1 MIISAN
7 QPLFAP
13 FTGFFSKACLS
24 DTMVILDE
32 VQFPRGSTWI
42 TRNRFKNDG
51 GTLWITIPVWRKGLG
66 LQRINE
72 VRVCPEG
79 NWRRKH
85 LESLKTSYAHAPYF
99 RDHVDFLAEALSG
112 KFDRLIDLNMSMI
125 RYLQTHLMIDT
136 PLIMLS
142 DLGILL
148 IYAVRWEHPA
158 TSPRGAH
165 RSISTRDYSEKPA
178 FTSISLT
185 LLRPFILNFG
195 GTLFETSP
203 LLTCCLTAARKA
215 TRSFS
220 HVDAC
225 GEDTSTQKIVSPGL
239 IAPSQH

>member
-13 FTGFFSKACLS
+13 FTGFFSKAYLS
-24 DTMVILDE
+24 DSMVILDE

-85 LESLKTSYAHAPYF
+85 LEGLKTSYAHAPYF
-99 RDHVDFLAEALSG
+99 RDHVDFLTEALSG
-112 KFDRLIDLNMSMI
+112 KFQRLIDLNMSMI

-142 DLGILL
+142 DLGINSKGAELL
-148 IYAVRWEHPA
+148 IDICRTLGASGYLAQRSAQKYLNEGLFGKAGMDLHFFDPPA
-158 TSPRGAH
+158 PVYPQLWGDFIRNLSAFDLLFNCGPKSNEILFSP
-165 RSISTRDYSEKPA
+165 
-178 FTSISLT
+178 
-185 LLRPFILNFG
+185 
-195 GTLFETSP
+195 
-203 LLTCCLTAARKA
+203 
-215 TRSFS
+215 
-220 HVDAC
+220 
-225 GEDTSTQKIVSPGL
+225 
-239 IAPSQH
+239 

>member
-13 FTGFFSKACLS
+13 FTGFFSKAYRS

-32 VQFPRGSTWI
+32 VQFPQKTTWI

-85 LESLKTSYAHAPYF
+85 LASLKTAYAHAPYF
-99 RDHVDFLAEALSG
+99 RDHVDFLAEIFSG
-112 KFDRLIDLNMSMI
+112 KLERLIDLNMRII
-125 RYLQTHLMIDT
+125 RYVHKHLMIDT

-142 DLGILL
+142 DLGIRGKGTELL
-148 IYAVRWEHPA
+148 IEVCRKVGSADYLAQRSAEKYLDRDLFSRAEIRLHFFDPPTPVYPQLWGEFIRNLSSLDLLFNCGPKSSEIL
-158 TSPRGAH
+158 RAH
-165 RSISTRDYSEKPA
+165 AHT
-178 FTSISLT
+178 
-185 LLRPFILNFG
+185 
-195 GTLFETSP
+195 
-203 LLTCCLTAARKA
+203 
-215 TRSFS
+215 
-220 HVDAC
+220 
-225 GEDTSTQKIVSPGL
+225 
-239 IAPSQH
+239 